1 LSALLLAFA
10 LAAPQAG
17 PQAPRFG
24 VSVESVYVDVFVTD
38 GGAPVLGLTAADF
51 ELKDDGVR
59 QDVEL
64 AGFEEI
70 PLTTVL
76 VLDTSGSVAGEK
88 LARLRDGVRAVLRA
102 RSPADLVGLVTFD
115 QEVRVRVPPGPDTAP
130 VERELGAAMPAGAT
144 ALYDALYTGAI
155 LASDRGRSLLV
166 VFTDGEDNLSWLD
179 VEKVARVLQVSNV
192 LVQVVGVGAPGRGPD
207 GDVVTAASLRG
218 VTRTPGPEP
227 PHVAL
232 LRRLAESTGGRFWS
246 ADDPGG
252 IAAAFEA
259 MVAAMKT
266 RYVLRF
272 DPGHA
277 TRAGRHAIEVKLRG
291 GRRGKVH
298 CRKAYFAA
306 LSAPSATPGRRTP

>member
-1 LSALLLAFA
+1 MSVLLVALA
-10 LAAPQAG
+10 LAAPPAG
-17 PQAPRFG
+17 AQTPRFG

-38 GGAPVLGLTAADF
+38 RGAPVLGLAASDF
-51 ELKDDGVR
+51 ELRDDGVR

-88 LARLRDGVRAVLRA
+88 LTRLREGVRAVLRGPG
-102 RSPADLVGLVTFD
+102 PADLVGLVTFD
-115 QEVRVRVPPGPDTAP
+115 QEVRVRVPPGPDTAA
-130 VERELGAAMPAGAT
+130 VDRELGAAMPAGAT

-192 LVQVVGVGAPGRGPD
+192 LVQVVGVGGRGKEDEEPRDTAQGPLADTRRSPAPD
-207 GDVVTAASLRG
+207 
-218 VTRTPGPEP
+218 P

-232 LRRLAESTGGRFWS
+232 LRRLAESTGGRFWA
-246 ADDPGG
+246 ADDPRG
-252 IAAAFEA
+252 IARAFEA

-277 TRAGRHAIEVKLRG
+277 HRAGRHEIEVKLRS

-306 LSAPSATPGRRTP
+306 ATRP